1 MSSHFIM
8 SIILG
13 TISGFIAYRL
23 TRGFLFWWLRR
34 NLRGIR
40 RRSAKKTREAQEQPI
55 KASRGEFACRFI
67 GNGKSRNKP
76 GEAQEQPTPWGL

>member
-13 TISGFIAYRL
+13 TISGFITYQL
-23 TRGFLFWWLRR
+23 TRGFLFWWLGR

-40 RRSAKKTREAQEQPI
+40 RRSAKKTREAQEQPT
-55 KASRGEFACRFI
+55 
-67 GNGKSRNKP
+67 
-76 GEAQEQPTPWGL
+76 QWGL